1 MPLPPAYNDRA
12 QQFFDRYEAQE
23 TSDIQRLLAR
33 WIPAGTDV
41 LELGC
46 GSGRDARFLVQLGAN
61 VIATDGSEALL
72 NLAQQHDDGS
82 THLRFASLTLPP
94 SPSDQTALA
103 QHISTPNHKVRAVYT
118 CGVLQH
124 LTDHE
129 LHETV
134 RFINR
139 ITDEQGLVILIVP
152 LNHQGEPDR
161 LTFTREKYDYIQ
173 SFERIG
179 FRLADSHLTD
189 DAGTPGFTC
198 TWATFVFLRETGS
211 QRANQRFR
219 RILENDAKTATYK
232 LALLRALCDIN
243 RTMPR
248 LVRFENDE
256 ALIPVGLIA
265 ERWIRDYWQL
275 AQDGRMPRQI
285 RQGARLAF
293 EQHLEVMMQQCANS
307 YSLFEELLNRPTRN
321 DALNQCITTLFDNV
335 VTTLFK
341 GPVQY
346 ITEDDNPIFHRA
358 QVRLSKRTPLTDRRS
373 LFTRYGDLAFPAE
386 LWLELTRIAPWLE
399 DSIVLEWAKLS
410 ARFESLST
418 VIQTPLTMADIVVR
432 LMPNDTARDTS
443 FAQSIYHHAL
453 KTDGLHCIWSGRELT
468 ANTMAVDHVLPW
480 ARFHNNHLW
489 NLMPTH
495 RQSNGQKS
503 DAIPSCDGLYDARAE
518 IQANWR
524 RLYDASPQRFLIEA
538 EWSLTRTPLPTNQW
552 EVPLFDALLET
563 ADISAN
569 QLQATRWP

>member
-46 GSGRDARFLVQLGAN
+46 GSGRDARFLAQLGAN

-453 KTDGLHCIWSGRELT
+453 TTDGLHCIWSGRELT